1 MISFREK
8 SLWVSLL
15 VSAVIASIYGDSV
28 YALMFLQPNTSLDDT
43 TALIVRIT
51 IAFIILEVALHIAL
65 AMSQQEDADSPED
78 ERERNHR
85 LTANNAGYW
94 VLSVGIVSCVIQQ
107 MINNYIDFDVQN
119 SYSSYALAPI
129 ELKLVLIFWLSEVTR
144 FGTEIYYFRK
154 ES

>member
-15 VSAVIASIYGDSV
+15 ISAVIASIYGDNV
-28 YALMFLQPNTSLDDT
+28 YALLFVLPNSSLGDTTSLIT
-43 TALIVRIT
+43 QIV
-51 IAFIILEVALHIAL
+51 IAFIILEVAIHIAL
-65 AMSQQEDADSPED
+65 AMSQHED
-78 ERERNHR
+78 ERERNHH

-94 VLSVGIVSCVIQQ
+94 VLAVGVVGCVIQQ
-107 MINNYIDFDVQN
+107 MINSNIDFDAQN
-119 SYSSYALAPI
+119 SYTNYALAPI

>member
-28 YALMFLQPNTSLDDT
+28 YTLMFLQSNTSLADT
-43 TALIVRIT
+43 TALIMRIT

-65 AMSQQEDADSPED
+65 AMSQQEDANTPED
-78 ERERNHR
+78 ERERIHR

-107 MINNYIDFDVQN
+107 MINSNIDFDVQN
-119 SYSSYALAPI
+119 NYTNYALAPI

>member
-28 YALMFLQPNTSLDDT
+28 YALIFLQPNISPSDT

-65 AMSQQEDADSPED
+65 AMSQQEDANTPED
-78 ERERNHR
+78 ERERFHR

-94 VLSVGIVSCVIQQ
+94 VLSVGIVSCVIQH
-107 MINNYIDFDVQN
+107 MINSNIDFEAQN
-119 SYSSYALAPI
+119 NYTNYALAPI

-144 FGTEIYYFRK
+144 FGTEIYYCRK